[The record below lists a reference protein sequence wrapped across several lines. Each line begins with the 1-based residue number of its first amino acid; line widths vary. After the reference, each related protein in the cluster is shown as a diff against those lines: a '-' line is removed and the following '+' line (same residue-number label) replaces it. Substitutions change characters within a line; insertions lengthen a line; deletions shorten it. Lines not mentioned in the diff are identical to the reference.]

1 MFYSKLILKILNFFD
16 FFQQR
21 KIIKLINSRFSK
33 PIIVF
38 DIGAHHGETIKLF
51 CKNLSIKKI
60 YSFEASPQNYQILE
74 KNFSSFQTDKVEIY
88 NYGIGDKISKDFINQ
103 TIESSSSTINKLNK
117 DSKYFEK
124 KLRVLNVEKE
134 SFYQKLPIT
143 ILTLDHFIEKNHIEN
158 IDLIKIDTEGY
169 ELNVLKGL
177 SKNSKKV
184 KLIYFEHHYDDMII
198 KDYKFSDIHKF
209 LKNRGFIMIKKSKMI
224 FRKSFEYV
232 YENQEI

>member
-124 KLRVLNVEKE
+124 KLKVLNVEKE

>member
-103 TIESSSSTINKLNK
+103 TIESSSSTINKLNR

-143 ILTLDHFIEKNHIEN
+143 I
-158 IDLIKIDTEGY
+158 
-169 ELNVLKGL
+169 
-177 SKNSKKV
+177 
-184 KLIYFEHHYDDMII
+184 
-198 KDYKFSDIHKF
+198 
-209 LKNRGFIMIKKSKMI
+209 
-224 FRKSFEYV
+224 
-232 YENQEI
+232 